1 MPELEILGGKTGG
14 KGIPFEEAIC
24 KDAIRVFSG
33 RDVFRFTSV
42 FQQARWFLEWY
53 LDQNA
58 PEGLFHKNG
67 FPVMWTE
74 RKYIEE
80 MWNRYAVLTSK

>member
-1 MPELEILGGKTGG
+1 MPELEILGGKTRG

-24 KDAIRVFSG
+24 KD
-33 RDVFRFTSV
+33 DVFRFTSV

-53 LDQNA
+53 LDQNV

-74 RKYIEE
+74 GKYIEE